1 MWRLQVRMR
10 LIELSDAQKL
20 GEHAVVDFLANHSLY
35 VVLFVALV
43 VWLGVFFYM
52 MRIEKKLKVLE
63 GQRNR

>member
-1 MWRLQVRMR
+1 M
-10 LIELSDAQKL
+10 
-20 GEHAVVDFLANHSLY
+20 VDFLSNHSLY

>member
-1 MWRLQVRMR
+1 
-10 LIELSDAQKL
+10 
-20 GEHAVVDFLANHSLY
+20 VVDFLANHSLY

>member
-1 MWRLQVRMR
+1 
-10 LIELSDAQKL
+10 
-20 GEHAVVDFLANHSLY
+20 VVDFLSNHSLY

>member
-1 MWRLQVRMR
+1 MPVL
-10 LIELSDAQKL
+10 
-20 GEHAVVDFLANHSLY
+20 DFLSSHSLF

-52 MRIEKKLKVLE
+52 MRIARKLKDLE